1 MNSNTPNQ
9 LLFSQSPYLKQH
21 AYNPVDW
28 KEWNSSA
35 WELAKSENKLV
46 IVSIGYST
54 CHWCHVMAHECFE
67 DFETAELMNHNFIN
81 IKVDREERPDIDSIY
96 MDACQIMTGRGGWP
110 LNVICLPNQ
119 QPIYAGTYFPK
130 SSWIQVLEQIA
141 AVWKETPEKAYE
153 YGTRILEHL
162 NKLNQSKSKNPNTDD
177 TSSIQEDTSYGNMEI
192 QTDRLNSNQA
202 QNIQV
207 WKRKE
212 FTFNALA
219 SLLQTLDYTE
229 GGVDRTPKFPLPGL
243 FEFILDTLSIAENP
257 SAKDILHLTLIKL
270 RNGGIYDAVRGGFCR
285 YSTDAH
291 WFAPHFEKMLYDNGL
306 LLGLYAK
313 SFGYS
318 DAPLYRDTTQHIIEF
333 TNRELRIPTPNGFLI
348 GSALDADSEGVEG
361 KFYTFTYQE
370 LAETLTIAELN
381 LAKVLYGITEN
392 GNWEHNL
399 NIIHQ
404 RIAPLQVL
412 EALSMDASTYQ
423 QLLQSLLQKLFLIQ
437 ENKIRPGFDYKIIVA
452 WNALY
457 LKGLILSAIH
467 LKEENYANDA
477 ILLGETLWTTF
488 WNTEMNRLSRS
499 AAGSDIHQENFDGSC
514 TPTLS
519 SIPGFLE
526 DYAFLADAYLS
537 LYEITGNKL
546 WIDRCTILCEIALIE
561 FSENDQLPT
570 FNPKSGE
577 TLIINKVDS
586 TDDVIPSA
594 VSVFAHCLQQLHLL
608 GIQEN
613 KFGKLAESW
622 TQQMSTPM
630 KEQAG
635 WHFQWL
641 RVAQN
646 IAWGGLIFKYTHTT
660 SLTLSQR
667 LDIVRK
673 AHQGQP
679 SWTLVSWTNKSAEP
693 TESIIE
699 VCTANQCLPAV
710 ESMEMAVE
718 IARDYLEL

>member
-28 KEWNSSA
+28 KEWNNAA
-35 WELAKSENKLV
+35 WELAKNENKLV
-46 IVSIGYST
+46 LVSIGYST

-67 DFETAELMNHNFIN
+67 DFETAELMNFNFIN

-130 SSWIQVLEQIA
+130 NSWIQVLEQIS
-141 AVWKETPEKAYE
+141 AVWKDTPEKAYE
-153 YGTRILEHL
+153 YGTRIMEHL
-162 NKLNQSKSKNPNTDD
+162 NKLNQSKSLNANTGESSTRNAGPNTDG
-177 TSSIQEDTSYGNMEI
+177 I
-192 QTDRLNSNQA
+192 LSNTVQD
-202 QNIQV
+202 IPS

-212 FTFNALA
+212 FTFTALE
-219 SLLQTLDYTE
+219 SLLHTLDYSE

-243 FEFILDTLSIAENP
+243 FEFILDTLSISENP

-291 WFAPHFEKMLYDNGL
+291 WFAPHFEKMLYDNGQ

-318 DAPLYRDTTQHIIEF
+318 DAALYRDTAQHIIEF

-348 GSALDADSEGVEG
+348 GSALDADSEGIEG

-370 LAETLTIAELN
+370 LAENLTVPELE
-381 LAKVLYGITEN
+381 LAKVLYGITEI
-392 GNWEHNL
+392 GNWEHNF

-412 EALSMDASTYQ
+412 EALSMDAATYQ
-423 QLLQSLLQKLFLIQ
+423 QLLQSLLHKLFQIQ
-437 ENKIRPGFDYKIIVA
+437 EHRIRPGFDYKIIVS

-457 LKGLILSAIH
+457 LKGIILSAIH
-467 LKEENYANDA
+467 LKEEHYAVDA
-477 ILLGETLWTTF
+477 IKLGNSIWDTF
-488 WNTEMNRLSRS
+488 WNTSTHRLSRT
-499 AAGSDIHQENFDGSC
+499 AAGCDIHQENFHGTC

-526 DYAFLADAYLS
+526 DYSFLADAFLS
-537 LYEITGNKL
+537 LYEISGDRK
-546 WIDRCTILCEIALIE
+546 WIERSTELCEIALIE
-561 FSENDQLPT
+561 FSENDELPT

-622 TQQMSTPM
+622 THQLSTSM
-630 KEQAG
+630 KDQAG

-646 IAWGGLIFKYTHTT
+646 IAWGGLIFKCTSNS
-660 SLTLSQR
+660 SLTISQR
-667 LDIVRK
+667 LEIVQK

-679 SWTLVSWTNKSAEP
+679 SWTLVSWTNRSS
-693 TESIIE
+693 ESNEILIE
-699 VCTANQCLPAV
+699 VCTSNQCLPAV